1 MESMCRSRF
10 ALIKPIAARL
20 LLLSGLCLGA
30 GPAVAAPD
38 AAPLTEQTVVNLA
51 LSRSALTDIFEGGI
65 SVSEGQASAAGAY
78 ANPEV
83 AYLREEL
90 SGASES
96 VEETIAVSQHF
107 DLGNRRGLRREA
119 GERRTS
125 ALRREDE
132 AARRTIAADA
142 RARFYEVV
150 FRQARVAALVSW
162 VNQVDQA
169 RELVARRA
177 QRGDAASYELRR
189 IERERVVAEAWLAS
203 ERSGLER
210 AGARLEALLDGGGAG
225 AASRAVGS
233 LLPDGAPM
241 ALEAIQAATA
251 SRPDLLALG
260 LNLEAATIESQA
272 AARWWLPDLR
282 LEAGWKAAELGAEG
296 RADGFMLGASL
307 AVPLWDQ
314 AASDARIAEG
324 AARNAQGQRALIE
337 SELRAELTGLHA
349 DAVRLHEV
357 AIRFQEQ
364 SSAVSS
370 ELVRMV
376 TAGHAGGEFSLLELL
391 DAYRGATDDALRAL
405 EMALAAR
412 NARIELERLSGAGL
426 P

>member
-1 MESMCRSRF
+1 MLPTSPEALCPSCGADPRLAGRYVLLERVGRGAHGVVYRCTDMRS
-10 ALIKPIAARL
+10 
-20 LLLSGLCLGA
+20 GDTV
-30 GPAVAAPD
+30 AVKQV
-38 AAPLTEQTVVNLA
+38 L
-51 LSRSALTDIFEGGI
+51 
-65 SVSEGQASAAGAY
+65 
-78 ANPEV
+78 
-83 AYLREEL
+83 
-90 SGASES
+90 
-96 VEETIAVSQHF
+96 
-107 DLGNRRGLRREA
+107 LGNLD
-119 GERRTS
+119 S
-125 ALRREDE
+125 DK
-132 AARRTIAADA
+132 
-142 RARFYEVV
+142 
-150 FRQARVAALVSW
+150 
-162 VNQVDQA
+162 A

-210 AGARLEALLDGGGAG
+210 AGARLEALLDGGGTG
-225 AASRAVGS
+225 ATSRAVGS

-260 LNLEAATIESQA
+260 LNLEAATIEGQA

-282 LEAGWKAAELGAEG
+282 LEAGWKAAELRAEG

-307 AVPLWDQ
+307 QVPLWDQ